1 MCAPPPSFPQYQGGS
16 SFSVFTAQGSNP
28 AFNCKIFGKS
38 VHKVYD
44 KTVKGYIYNC
54 LGGMSSKIQFPKDEK
69 LGLQLV
75 QPYLVLQIFVPKGQH
90 FSLELRAADNQGT
103 RRKMYFST
111 SFSEL
116 KSNPL
121 HCQIPLSMIMRN
133 TWINLSLNVPDL
145 FQSCFRV
152 LNFRSLEV
160 IILGPVCKLRKIF
173 TMKNRL
179 AQSVLEAKE
188 SEECLPLE
196 HAFAAGVEAT
206 TQVIDTQKIQNL
218 MGIASSAE
226 GRQGTPSM
234 FASQKKN
241 LIKGDRH
248 VNVAF
253 GSRMPLPLSTVQINT
268 NFPHAVDSSN
278 AYNPHTSHFTNG
290 TESQAT
296 LETLKVSEPKACLPQ
311 TKVISSGPEKQSKM
325 KALNPKTFHNVV
337 SQNLC
342 DTSSFPVQEEPQVDH
357 LDSILG
363 AIDGCLDLTSKHGH
377 KLQKL
382 NRRKEVKIR
391 KRNQFGRYAQKEN
404 CSQSKLMEQKGLNM
418 NDSPP
423 GSPPS
428 GWDNNSDEGSG
439 SFLFQ
444 QLFEELPK
452 ISRGTLPD
460 TCPLSHAFD
469 DNCNHN
475 QGCQT
480 LSENR
485 HMITEGDSYFER
497 NISCGSEGG
506 LPPLLHWQDYSCIKQ
521 SVNNTAEAEKDYPHK
536 TQKDESNDQERGLE
550 AFNSHLF
557 CNADGMKS
565 ETAKPAEQI
574 LTSQLQEAR
583 GLLEQNGP
591 FGSTEELWIVHEEA
605 SNSISFV
612 YQAYRTGDFGDPV
625 VSLPL
630 STGLNERVLQ
640 MDGSG
645 LMESEVQKL
654 SSESFVPSTT
664 TNFTDSNRTRQANS
678 CCITNSCKGVPT
690 SSALKDNNSDNV
702 QMSTSATRNC
712 NETKPKKP
720 LCTKLDEKE
729 LDLLYDPILDCYYD
743 PKTNRY
749 YELK

>member
-1 MCAPPPSFPQYQGGS
+1 
-16 SFSVFTAQGSNP
+16 
-28 AFNCKIFGKS
+28 
-38 VHKVYD
+38 
-44 KTVKGYIYNC
+44 
-54 LGGMSSKIQFPKDEK
+54 
-69 LGLQLV
+69 
-75 QPYLVLQIFVPKGQH
+75 
-90 FSLELRAADNQGT
+90 
-103 RRKMYFST
+103 
-111 SFSEL
+111 
-116 KSNPL
+116 
-121 HCQIPLSMIMRN
+121 
-133 TWINLSLNVPDL
+133 
-145 FQSCFRV
+145 
-152 LNFRSLEV
+152 
-160 IILGPVCKLRKIF
+160 
-173 TMKNRL
+173 MKNRL

-206 TQVIDTQKIQNL
+206 IQVIDTQKIHNL
-218 MGIASSAE
+218 MGIASSVE

-241 LIKGDRH
+241 LNKVDRH

-253 GSRMPLPLSTVQINT
+253 GSRMPLSLSTVQINT

-278 AYNPHTSHFTNG
+278 AYNPHASHFTNG
-290 TESQAT
+290 TETQAT

-325 KALNPKTFHNVV
+325 KALNPKTYHNVV
-337 SQNLC
+337 PQNLC

-382 NRRKEVKIR
+382 NRRKEVKIQ
-391 KRNQFGRYAQKEN
+391 KRHQFGRYAQKEN
-404 CSQSKLMEQKGLNM
+404 CSQSKLREQKELNM
-418 NDSPP
+418 IDSPP

-444 QLFEELPK
+444 QHFEELPK

-460 TCPLSHAFD
+460 TCHLSHAFD

-497 NISCGSEGG
+497 KISCRSEGG

-521 SVNNTAEAEKDYPHK
+521 SVNNTAEAEKEYPHE
-536 TQKDESNDQERGLE
+536 THKDGSNDQERGLE

-557 CNADGMKS
+557 CNADGMKC
-565 ETAKPAEQI
+565 ETAKPAEKI
-574 LTSQLQEAR
+574 LTSQLQEAG
-583 GLLEQNGP
+583 GLLEPNGP
-591 FGSTEELWIVHEEA
+591 FGSTEELWIVHEE
-605 SNSISFV
+605 
-612 YQAYRTGDFGDPV
+612 GDFGDPV

-630 STGLNERVLQ
+630 SIGLNERVLQ

-654 SSESFVPSTT
+654 SSEPFVPHTT
-664 TNFTDSNRTRQANS
+664 TNLTDSITTRQANS
-678 CCITNSCKGVPT
+678 CCITK
-690 SSALKDNNSDNV
+690 
-702 QMSTSATRNC
+702 
-712 NETKPKKP
+712 
-720 LCTKLDEKE
+720 
-729 LDLLYDPILDCYYD
+729 
-743 PKTNRY
+743 
-749 YELK
+749 

>member
-1 MCAPPPSFPQYQGGS
+1 MCAPPPSFPHYQGGS

-90 FSLELRAADNQGT
+90 FSLELRAADTQGT

-133 TWINLSLNVPDL
+133 TWISLSLNVPDL

-206 TQVIDTQKIQNL
+206 IQVIDTQKIHNL
-218 MGIASSAE
+218 MGIASSVE

-241 LIKGDRH
+241 LNKVDRH

-253 GSRMPLPLSTVQINT
+253 GSRMPLSLSTVQINT

-278 AYNPHTSHFTNG
+278 AYNPHASNFTNG
-290 TESQAT
+290 TETQAT
-296 LETLKVSEPKACLPQ
+296 LETLKKKGGEN
-311 TKVISSGPEKQSKM
+311 TKTPSVWKVCTKRKLLSKQI
-325 KALNPKTFHNVV
+325 
-337 SQNLC
+337 
-342 DTSSFPVQEEPQVDH
+342 EE
-357 LDSILG
+357 
-363 AIDGCLDLTSKHGH
+363 
-377 KLQKL
+377 
-382 NRRKEVKIR
+382 
-391 KRNQFGRYAQKEN
+391 QKE
-404 CSQSKLMEQKGLNM
+404 LNM
-418 NDSPP
+418 IDSPP

-444 QLFEELPK
+444 QHFEELPK

-460 TCPLSHAFD
+460 TCHLSHAFD

-497 NISCGSEGG
+497 KISCRSEGG

-521 SVNNTAEAEKDYPHK
+521 SVNNTAEAEKEYPHE
-536 TQKDESNDQERGLE
+536 THKDGSNDQERGLE

-557 CNADGMKS
+557 CNADGMKC
-565 ETAKPAEQI
+565 ETAKPVK
-574 LTSQLQEAR
+574 R
-583 GLLEQNGP
+583 
-591 FGSTEELWIVHEEA
+591 F
-605 SNSISFV
+605 
-612 YQAYRTGDFGDPV
+612 
-625 VSLPL
+625 
-630 STGLNERVLQ
+630 
-640 MDGSG
+640 
-645 LMESEVQKL
+645 
-654 SSESFVPSTT
+654 
-664 TNFTDSNRTRQANS
+664 
-678 CCITNSCKGVPT
+678 
-690 SSALKDNNSDNV
+690 
-702 QMSTSATRNC
+702 
-712 NETKPKKP
+712 
-720 LCTKLDEKE
+720 
-729 LDLLYDPILDCYYD
+729 
-743 PKTNRY
+743 
-749 YELK
+749 